1 MGEKMSNAH
10 EIFNPNT
17 LKMALQG
24 AKIFISYFQV
34 IFGFMPFKVK
44 WPAAIMTSLVAIN
57 KLKPLL
63 KINLFRI
70 PGLSCMFDIEY
81 QSELLLQ
88 TCFPIVV
95 AACLWVPVPVAWI
108 LRRYTRR
115 FGTAA
120 AQSSSDRMLEGTQV
134 AFWNNMLLWVF
145 LFFPNSSLWA
155 LQGILCK
162 HIGDARYLSY
172 DLRQDCPLEPW
183 SSIAS
188 YSVVFTFIWPCGV
201 PVLLSCLIFWYD
213 VPRLACTKIARALL

>member
-1 MGEKMSNAH
+1 VRDEFSDLRRMETGALQHIFRCVCASAQRGSVDLHVLLPKLPQRFRSVNFQWMGEKMSNAH

-44 WPAAIMTSLVAIN
+44 WPSAIMTSLVAIN
-57 KLKPLL
+57 NLKTLL
-63 KINLFRI
+63 KINLFRV
-70 PGLSCMFDIEY
+70 PGLSCMFEIDY

-134 AFWNNMLLWVF
+134 AFWNQK
-145 LFFPNSSLWA
+145 A
-155 LQGILCK
+155 
-162 HIGDARYLSY
+162 
-172 DLRQDCPLEPW
+172 
-183 SSIAS
+183 
-188 YSVVFTFIWPCGV
+188 T
-201 PVLLSCLIFWYD
+201 
-213 VPRLACTKIARALL
+213 

>member
-1 MGEKMSNAH
+1 MSNAH

-188 YSVVFTFIWPCGV
+188 YSVVFTFIWPFGV